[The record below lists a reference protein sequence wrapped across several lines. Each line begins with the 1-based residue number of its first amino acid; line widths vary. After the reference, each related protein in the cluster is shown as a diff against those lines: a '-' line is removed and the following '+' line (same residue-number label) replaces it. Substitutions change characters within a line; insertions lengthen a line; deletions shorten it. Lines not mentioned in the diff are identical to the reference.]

1 MADFNTYMQTAA
13 AISSAVAAVF
23 AAVITKNA
31 FRFQKSAI
39 LKQAVLNEIT
49 SAVGELQ
56 FLLSLTDQQPL
67 AVSDEVVS
75 TLPQRMS
82 GVVSSIT
89 KLQSMT
95 TMSAQADIKKV
106 HEIISKLDDAA
117 IFSQESESAARLR
130 EAINLLERIY
140 SMEVR

>member
-1 MADFNTYMQTAA
+1 MADFNTYMQSAA

-31 FRFQKSAI
+31 FRFQKNAI
-39 LKQAVLNEIT
+39 LKQAVLSEIA
-49 SAVGELQ
+49 SVVCELQ

-67 AVSDEVVS
+67 AVADEVIS
-75 TLPQRMS
+75 TLPQKIS
-82 GVVSSIT
+82 GIVHSIT

-106 HEIISKLDDAA
+106 LEIISKLHEAA
-117 IFSQESESAARLR
+117 IFSQEGGSATRLR
-130 EAINLLERIY
+130 EAINLLEKIY
-140 SMEVR
+140 RMEIR